1 MTIWRWKHGSHDP
14 LPSSPSYEQEGF
26 QLRRLFEWHPRQRSS
41 YAQLHTPTAM
51 KDRIS
56 ENSPS
61 IDRGSGEY
69 LSRESST
76 TESFKR
82 PIRFRIASW
91 RFTIITGLSTT
102 ILVLICNI
110 AIIAWAYATL
120 GRDNTVMYEGSCD
133 RMKTIDTWSHLG
145 INVLSTL
152 VLGASN
158 AAMQLIVA
166 PSREDVRKAHAQSR
180 TVDIGIHGLRNW
192 RFMSRRRRSI
202 WILLLVTTIPLHL
215 L

>member
-1 MTIWRWKHGSHDP
+1 MDRTI
-14 LPSSPSYEQEGF
+14 LPSPPSHEQEGF
-26 QLRRLFEWHPRQRSS
+26 QLRQLLERHPRQSSS
-41 YAQLHTPTAM
+41 YGQLHTPTTIN
-51 KDRIS
+51 DGLS
-56 ENSPS
+56 EATPS
-61 IDRGSGEY
+61 IGRDSDEY
-69 LSRESST
+69 FGQKDST
-76 TESFKR
+76 PESFKW
-82 PIRFRIASW
+82 PLRFRLASW

-102 ILVLICNI
+102 VFVFICNV
-110 AIIAWAYATL
+110 ALIIWAYATL
-120 GRDNTVMYEGSCD
+120 GRDNTVIFKGSCD

-166 PSREDVRKAHAQSR
+166 PSRDDIRKAHAQSR